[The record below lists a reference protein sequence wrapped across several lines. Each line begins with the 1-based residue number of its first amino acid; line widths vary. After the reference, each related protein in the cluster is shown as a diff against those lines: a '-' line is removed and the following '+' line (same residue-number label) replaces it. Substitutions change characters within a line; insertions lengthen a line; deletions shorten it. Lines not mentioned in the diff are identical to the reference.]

1 MERYE
6 MAEMLR
12 NKANVSYDEA
22 RRALEESG
30 WDMLQAM
37 VILEKEGKLGSQETP
52 KAAPQAPR
60 QQGVLTRVISWISGL
75 IDQGNQHRFLITKD
89 ETQVGSMTVTLFA
102 VLLLLFHGLSLF
114 LLLMGL
120 VLGYRYSFVSAA
132 QTREAKEAAREAE
145 RAARELKDRE
155 TVNSLNF

>member
-37 VILEKEGKLGSQETP
+37 VILEKEGKLGSQEAP
-52 KAAPQAPR
+52 KAASQAPG
-60 QQGVLTRVISWISGL
+60 QQGVLARVIGWISGL
-75 IDQGNQHRFLITKD
+75 IDQGNRHRFLITKD

-120 VLGYRYSFVSAA
+120 VLGYRYRFVSAA
-132 QTREAKEAAREAE
+132 QTQEAKEAAREAE